1 MSNLYNR
8 DILPSSSVKM
18 GADKNKKIRH
28 NRSMAVNTS
37 IEALS
42 VEEAM
47 KILGISRSL
56 IYKLFNTKQLSSF
69 HIGTRR
75 FTTRMAI
82 RDYIDTCEENE
93 ANYDI

>member
-1 MSNLYNR
+1 MSEFLN
-8 DILPSSSVKM
+8 
-18 GADKNKKIRH
+18 NKKSPDGMRKIRH

-37 IEALS
+37 IKALS

-47 KILGISRSL
+47 KILGISRSS
-56 IYKLFNTKQLSSF
+56 IYKLFNSRELSSF

-82 RDYIDTCEENE
+82 RDYINAREEKE
-93 ANYDI
+93 VDYGF

>member
-18 GADKNKKIRH
+18 GADKNNKIRH
-28 NRSMAVNTS
+28 NKNMAINTGMRA
-37 IEALS
+37 IS

-82 RDYIDTCEENE
+82 RDYINAREEKE
-93 ANYDI
+93 VDYGF